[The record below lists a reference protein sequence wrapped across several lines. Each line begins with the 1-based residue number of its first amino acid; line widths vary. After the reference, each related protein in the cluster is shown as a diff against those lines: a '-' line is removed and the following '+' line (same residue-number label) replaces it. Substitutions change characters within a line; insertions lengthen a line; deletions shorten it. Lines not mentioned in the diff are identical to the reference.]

1 MKEMWKGKITEELK
15 EVAAEYAKK
24 HNGMYPHEYDD
35 ICYDEMPYEY
45 FLAKIKE
52 ANKKNCSIVDLM
64 K

>member
-1 MKEMWKGKITEELK
+1 MWEGEITEELRK
-15 EVAAEYAKK
+15 AGAEYAKK
-24 HNGMYPHEYDD
+24 HNGMYPDGYIQIDYDN
-35 ICYDEMPYEY
+35 MPYEY

>member
-24 HNGMYPHEYDD
+24 HNGMYPDEYVE

-45 FLAKIKE
+45 YLAKIKK